1 VVSCFEQEFKVIEI
15 QAFMPTTGNIVIKKT
30 GISFFPISVMD
41 PAHPNLIGAAH
52 RLFDFG

>member
-15 QAFMPTTGNIVIKKT
+15 QAFMPTTGNIVIKKP

-41 PAHPNLIGAAH
+41 PAHLH
-52 RLFDFG
+52 